1 MFFELQQNFNKIF
14 MYCFIKYKYN
24 ENIIIN
30 NNLKMCYVLV
40 ECLEHLTSMV
50 EDYGTSVFQ
59 PSVAV
64 ACKEIAKSIGD
75 RDNSV
80 RTAALNCFVAAF
92 FLHGEALFNFVGHV
106 RKHFIN
112 NLYYCDKRINLKK
125 D

>member
-1 MFFELQQNFNKIF
+1 MYQLLFKI
-14 MYCFIKYKYN
+14 
-24 ENIIIN
+24 
-30 NNLKMCYVLV
+30 CYVHA

-106 RKHFIN
+106 RIICFYYYGVHIKH
-112 NLYYCDKRINLKK
+112 
-125 D
+125 